1 MGEIEVKK
9 STVKD
14 ILRSI
19 DEGRYAIPKLQRE
32 FVWNGT
38 KAAKLF
44 DSMYRHMPIGVVMI
58 WETSKNQRLYLR
70 QNYHVL
76 PPFNPRNSKVWFLM
90 DGQQRISVIHHAR
103 KGDKI
108 ENSAR
113 DEIDFSRVVL
123 SMEKEDDGH
132 QIRYRKA
139 INGCFESLCD
149 VLHPQWRSRLS
160 HLSMR
165 QLKKIKKCRDQITR
179 YPIFQMYIKAGIEDV
194 RESFLRINTL
204 GMKITSADAIFTR
217 AEGLDLRD
225 FCHEVRQHV
234 NEWFGV
240 IPEMPILFAMA
251 ALHGASE
258 ARGEALEHV
267 IHRLEKK
274 VRVDQAQRKS
284 LASGWHK
291 LGACFG
297 KAIDYLRVNFSV
309 LNRQYLYS
317 DYMVAM
323 LALFLYWNGRGPS
336 HQQKEQI
343 RKWFWATNIGSRYS
357 GQNFNRCIP
366 EDIKLFKRLAKNP
379 RTKFTYKPQAD
390 YHDVK
395 KDKYTNRTG
404 ITCAA
409 YCMLL
414 MRKPVQLKDD
424 GLNEIPIDNF
434 ASDTNQKNR
443 HHIFPKATLSWESV
457 PAKIYNS
464 IANICLLT
472 LSENLEIGSKRS
484 HVYLGEIRDTTSF
497 FKRKMD
503 RHLIPVDEDSGIWM
517 RNVKKGFFRFLES
530 RTKMICQALEK
541 EAGIKLFRR
550 DV

>member
-9 STVKD
+9 RTVKD
-14 ILRSI
+14 ILRFI
-19 DEGRYAIPKLQRE
+19 DEGRFAIPKLQRE

-44 DSMYRHMPIGVVMI
+44 DSIYRHMPIGVIMI

-70 QNYHVL
+70 QNYDVL
-76 PPFNPRNSKVWFLM
+76 PLFNPRNSEVWFLM
-90 DGQQRISVIHHAR
+90 DGQQRISVIHHTR
-103 KGDKI
+103 KGDKL
-108 ENSAR
+108 ENSTQE
-113 DEIDFSRVVL
+113 EIDFSRVVL
-123 SMEKEDDGH
+123 SMKKEEDGH

-139 INGCFESLCD
+139 INGRYESLCD

-160 HLSMR
+160 HLSTR
-165 QLKKIKKCRDQITR
+165 QLMKIRKCRDQIMS
-179 YPIFQMYIKAGIEDV
+179 YPIHQMFIQAGIKDV

-217 AEGLDLRD
+217 AEDLDLRD
-225 FCHEVRQHV
+225 FCHEVRLNV

-251 ALHGASE
+251 AIHGASE
-258 ARGEALEHV
+258 ARGEALEHA
-267 IHRLEKK
+267 IHRLENK
-274 VRVDQAQRKS
+274 VKDDQAQRKS
-284 LASGWHK
+284 LASGWNK

-309 LNRQYLYS
+309 LNSQYLYT

-336 HQQKEQI
+336 HQQKDQI

-379 RTKFTYKPQAD
+379 KLKFSYKPLAD

-395 KDKYTNRTG
+395 KNKYTSKSG
-404 ITCAA
+404 LTCAIN
-409 YCMLL
+409 CMLL
-414 MRKPVQLKDD
+414 RRKPVQLGDD

-434 ASDTNQKNR
+434 ATETNRKNR
-443 HHIFPKATLSWESV
+443 HHIFPKAVLAWESV
-457 PAKIYNS
+457 PSNLYNS

-472 LSENLEIGSKRS
+472 FSENLGIGSKRPRS
-484 HVYLGEIRDTTSF
+484 YLVEIKETTSF

-530 RTKMICQALEK
+530 RTKLICQALEE

-550 DV
+550 DL